1 MYTDIT
7 VRKRAEA
14 AIREEGA
21 AAQAAAQAMS
31 RFVAIVSHEIRTP
44 LSALLSGLTLLA
56 DSRLARTQQTLVD
69 VCQQSGA
76 VLFGPGG

>member
-1 MYTDIT
+1 
-7 VRKRAEA
+7 
-14 AIREEGA
+14 
-21 AAQAAAQAMS
+21 MS

-69 VCQQSGA
+69 VCHFGA